1 MPELS
6 LLEYLLTAG
15 HPDDCPPPED
25 VAIDDDPTFTAPCM
39 ECGLWVECPH
49 DLEVPSY
56 V

>member
-1 MPELS
+1 MDLS

-15 HPDDCPPPED
+15 HPDDCPPPAEL
-25 VAIDDDPTFTAPCM
+25 AEPDDTFNAPCL
-39 ECGLWVECPH
+39 ECGLWVECVH